1 MPAFTEM
8 RDYRFTDTQINLIV
22 YALERL
28 RGTMS
33 DIEEREA
40 EKVLDQVLESSVKR
54 MDHDA
59 PGPYADSEDFYS
71 SYYTCDYWCINL
83 WLFPCYSHGS
93 FSIWQVCPLP
103 YNTGSN
109 EQN

>member
-8 RDYRFTDTQINLIV
+8 REYRFTDTQINLIV

-40 EKVLDQVLESSVKR
+40 EKVLDQVLEGTVKP
-54 MDHDA
+54 MDIDT
-59 PGPYADSEDFYS
+59 PGPYSDSDDYYS
-71 SYYTCDYWCINL
+71 TYYTCDY
-83 WLFPCYSHGS
+83 
-93 FSIWQVCPLP
+93 
-103 YNTGSN
+103 
-109 EQN
+109 

>member
-33 DIEEREA
+33 DLEEREA
-40 EKVLDQVLESSVKR
+40 EKVLEQVQEGTVKPR
-54 MDHDA
+54 DPNTTDCDD
-59 PGPYADSEDFYS
+59 YYS
-71 SYYTCDYWCINL
+71 TFYTCDY
-83 WLFPCYSHGS
+83 
-93 FSIWQVCPLP
+93 
-103 YNTGSN
+103 
-109 EQN
+109 

>member
-40 EKVLDQVLESSVKR
+40 EKVLNQVLEGTVKP
-54 MDHDA
+54 MDHDL
-59 PGPYADSEDFYS
+59 PGPYSDSDDHYAN
-71 SYYTCDYWCINL
+71 YYTCDY
-83 WLFPCYSHGS
+83 
-93 FSIWQVCPLP
+93 
-103 YNTGSN
+103 
-109 EQN
+109 

>member
-8 RDYRFTDTQINLIV
+8 REYRFTDTQIDLIV

-71 SYYTCDYWCINL
+71 SYYTCDY
-83 WLFPCYSHGS
+83 
-93 FSIWQVCPLP
+93 
-103 YNTGSN
+103 
-109 EQN
+109 